1 MLYKSTED
9 PSNLP
14 WKRLNV
20 HPGTSPLT
28 PFDPLFYHLDLDH
41 LDIKL
46 GHLVLLLEKIQAVGT
61 ISGVSFMC
69 WDY

>member
-20 HPGTSPLT
+20 HPGTSPLN

-46 GHLVLLLEKIQAVGT
+46 GHLFLL
-61 ISGVSFMC
+61 
-69 WDY
+69 